1 MVNLVHQAN
10 CDPTEDSKAIAYQIT
25 KVSQR
30 AEKTLYTM
38 GGALELTKCAWYSLT
53 WKWDPKGVEHLQT
66 NIDTPADVLLTSGEN
81 LSNTIKIPRLS
92 PDQASKTLGCY
103 IAPNGSSAT
112 QVQVLLKKAE
122 QFKRVMSSLAVSK
135 VDAYILYRVFF
146 FPATSFPLGV
156 SQISNKDL
164 KKIKNK
170 YMTPTKRH
178 LGFRK
183 TSITAIFYG
192 P

>member
-1 MVNLVHQAN
+1 MVNLVNQAN
-10 CDPTEDSKAIAYQIT
+10 CDPTEDSKAIADQIT

-30 AEKTLYTM
+30 SEKTLYTSS
-38 GGALELTKCAWYSLT
+38 GALELTKCAWYSLT
-53 WKWDPKGVEHLQT
+53 WKWDPKGIAHLQT
-66 NIDTPADVLLTSGEN
+66 NTDTPADVLLTSGGN
-81 LSNTIKIPRLS
+81 LRDTVRIPTLS

-103 IAPNGSSAT
+103 IAPNGSSVT

-122 QFKRVMSSLAVSK
+122 QFKCMMSSPAVSK
-135 VDAYILYRVFF
+135 VDAYILYCIFF

-156 SQISNKDL
+156 SQISSKDL
-164 KKIKNK
+164 TKIENK
-170 YMTPTKRH
+170 YMTPTKRQ

-183 TSITAIFYG
+183 TSSNAIFYG